1 MQWLWL
7 WHTVLRKRGKGFMLE
22 KPNGGA
28 KIKLRKGENFT
39 AKHNLIK
46 DLFFYLFKRYIR
58 GPADA
63 NY

>member
-1 MQWLWL
+1 
-7 WHTVLRKRGKGFMLE
+7 MLE